1 MVNRKELNPDA
12 GPAAAFG
19 ARLRSAR
26 EARGWNQ
33 DEFGVRIGYSGR
45 HVSGVETGH
54 KPPTRRFSL
63 ATDTA
68 LGLEGTDD
76 SFERAWRDLRHG
88 VLLQGFPEY
97 VRLEG
102 RAVEIKFFE
111 VGVIPGLLQTSAY
124 AQALDASAVA
134 RGAITPDQAE
144 ERFSLLLDR
153 QAALMRPV
161 PPLMVAVL
169 DESCVR
175 RPVGGAAAMDAQLQ
189 HLIDFAERPNTMLQ
203 LAPYSLGEHRPFNRL
218 VNLLTLADR
227 SVVSYVESQTRGH
240 LDRELAS
247 AVPLMRDYHQLQ
259 AMSLSQT
266 ASVEMLHQLRKDTP

>member
-19 ARLRSAR
+19 ARLRSSR

-111 VGVIPGLLQTSAY
+111 VGVIP
-124 AQALDASAVA
+124 
-134 RGAITPDQAE
+134 
-144 ERFSLLLDR
+144 
-153 QAALMRPV
+153 
-161 PPLMVAVL
+161 
-169 DESCVR
+169 
-175 RPVGGAAAMDAQLQ
+175 
-189 HLIDFAERPNTMLQ
+189 
-203 LAPYSLGEHRPFNRL
+203 
-218 VNLLTLADR
+218 
-227 SVVSYVESQTRGH
+227 
-240 LDRELAS
+240 
-247 AVPLMRDYHQLQ
+247 
-259 AMSLSQT
+259 
-266 ASVEMLHQLRKDTP
+266 